1 MKKLIVLSILFA
13 LLLMG
18 CAPQKSARITATTLP
33 VYEFTATLCEGTD
46 ITVSRLVTE
55 NVSCLHDYTVQVSQM
70 RAIESAEAVIINGAG
85 LEHFLNDVL
94 TDASCV
100 IDASEGL
107 ELTCGH
113 HHDEDTHHHAH
124 DPHIWLSPQ
133 MAKQMCKNIAS
144 SLTSIYPQYADT
156 FSNNLETLLAKLD
169 ALQAYG
175 ETELSGLHCRNL
187 ITFHDGFSYFAE
199 SFDLHIIRAVEEE
212 SGSEASAK
220 ELIELIGL
228 VNDNHLPAIFTEAN
242 GSTAAAGIIAKET
255 GAKIFTLDM
264 AMAGDSY
271 FEAMYHNIDTVKEAL
286 E

>member
-1 MKKLIVLSILFA
+1 MKKRIVLSILFA
-13 LLLMG
+13 LLLAG
-18 CAPQKSARITATTLP
+18 CATQKPAQITATTLP
-33 VYEFTATLCEGTD
+33 VYEFTAALCEGTE

-55 NVSCLHDYTVQVSQM
+55 NISCLHDYTAQVSQM
-70 RAIESAEAVIINGAG
+70 RAIESAEAVIISGAG
-85 LEHFLNDVL
+85 LEDFLADVL
-94 TDASCV
+94 TGAPCV
-100 IDASEGL
+100 IDASKGL
-107 ELTCGH
+107 ELICGH
-113 HHDEDTHHHAH
+113 HHEETTHHHEN
-124 DPHIWLSPQ
+124 DPHVWLSPQ
-133 MAKQMCKNIAS
+133 MARQMCQNIAN

-175 ETELSGLHCRNL
+175 ETELSSLRCRNL

-199 SFDLHIIRAVEEE
+199 SFDLHIIKALEEE
-212 SGSEASAK
+212 SGSEVSAK
-220 ELIELIGL
+220 ELIELIDL
-228 VNDNHLPAIFTEAN
+228 LNNNHLTAIFTEAN